1 MPYHKTIRAM
11 NTIKTFIPS
20 ESVDSFKKF
29 ADKTQKNVKDFTYS
43 LGKPYQKLFY
53 HPVIEEDG
61 TAGHL
66 TKVFHEVCD
75 LTVNIPEQSG
85 WKLLA
90 TYKDD
95 AFTPVDPTKELVFKN
110 PQHGA
115 HYGKCDHCGHWCKN
129 AYVIENITTGE
140 ELQVG
145 CECIKKFGIDDMY
158 YISDFTRKL
167 YEIYNYK
174 LNYATDKEY
183 GDLLEWGGRKD
194 SSYKNAILK
203 TNLIMAAKS
212 QYEIC
217 PVYKKGTKVEN
228 VRYRSATLEGID
240 TILNSGNLKVDET
253 YVKAVCEFGAK
264 IQPKTEFE
272 EDMLTVAKNF
282 YCYQGQ
288 EVYAFFLVKAYED
301 SLKPELNLPK
311 GCQVKVCGKV
321 IQKRFEESY
330 FGMMEINTILTDK
343 GVTCERY
350 GKVPTTEDKRT
361 SFYALVKGVFKGK
374 VSLDRATKNPKK
386 GIEVIN
392 I

>member
-1 MPYHKTIRAM
+1 M

-61 TAGHL
+61 TAGHR

-203 TNLIMAAKS
+203 TNLIMAAKG

-217 PVYKKGTKVEN
+217 PVYKKGTKVDN

-361 SFYALVKGVFKGK
+361 SFYALVKGVFNGK

>member
-1 MPYHKTIRAM
+1 M

-61 TAGHL
+61 TAGHR

-167 YEIYNYK
+167 YEIYSYK

-253 YVKAVCEFGAK
+253 YVKAVCEFGSK
-264 IQPKTEFE
+264 IQPKTDFE

-301 SLKPELNLPK
+301 SLKPELNIPK

-330 FGMMEINTILTDK
+330 YGMMEINTILTDK

>member
-1 MPYHKTIRAM
+1 M
-11 NTIKTFIPS
+11 NTLKTFIPL
-20 ESVDSFKKF
+20 EAVDSFKKF
-29 ADKTQKNVKDFTYS
+29 ADKTKKNVDGFTYS
-43 LGKPYQKLFY
+43 IGKPYQKLFY
-53 HPVIEEDG
+53 HPVVDEDG
-61 TAGHL
+61 TVGHRI
-66 TKVFHEVCD
+66 KVFHEVCD
-75 LTVNIPEQSG
+75 LIVNIPEESG
-85 WKLLA
+85 WRLLA
-90 TYKDD
+90 TYMNG
-95 AFTPVDPTKELVFKN
+95 AFTPVDSTKELVFKN
-110 PQHGA
+110 PQHGID
-115 HYGKCDHCGHWCKN
+115 YGKCDHCGHWCKN

-140 ELQVG
+140 ELQLG
-145 CECIKKFGIDDMY
+145 CECIKKFGINDMY

-167 YEIYNYK
+167 HEIYDYRH
-174 LNYATDKEY
+174 NYATYKEY
-183 GDLLEWGGRKD
+183 GDIEEWGGRKD

-203 TNLIMAAKS
+203 TNLIMAAKA
-212 QYEIC
+212 QYDIC

-240 TILNSGNLKVDET
+240 TILNSGNLKVDEA

-272 EDMLTVAKNF
+272 EGMVTVAKNF
-282 YCYQGQ
+282 YCYQDQ

-301 SLKPELNLPK
+301 SLKPELNLQK

-330 FGMMEINTILTDK
+330 YGMMEINTILTDK

-350 GKVPTTEDKRT
+350 GKIPTTEDKRT
-361 SFYALVKGVFKGK
+361 SFYALVKGVFNGK

-386 GIEVIN
+386 GIDVIN

>member
-1 MPYHKTIRAM
+1 M
-11 NTIKTFIPS
+11 NTLKTFIPL
-20 ESVDSFKKF
+20 EAVDSFKKF
-29 ADKTQKNVKDFTYS
+29 ADKTKKNVDGFTYS
-43 LGKPYQKLFY
+43 IGKPYQKLFY
-53 HPVIEEDG
+53 HPVVDEDG
-61 TAGHL
+61 TVGHRI
-66 TKVFHEVCD
+66 KVFHEVCD
-75 LTVNIPEQSG
+75 LIVNIPEESG
-85 WKLLA
+85 WRLLS
-90 TYKDD
+90 TYMNG
-95 AFTPVDPTKELVFKN
+95 AFTPVDSTKEIVFKN
-110 PQHGA
+110 PQHGID
-115 HYGKCDHCGHWCKN
+115 YGKCDHCGHWCKN

-140 ELQVG
+140 ELQLG
-145 CECIKKFGIDDMY
+145 CECIKKFGINDMY

-167 YEIYNYK
+167 HEIYDYR

-183 GDLLEWGGRKD
+183 GDIEEWGGRKD

-203 TNLIMAAKS
+203 TNLIMAAKA
-212 QYEIC
+212 QYDIC

-240 TILNSGNLKVDET
+240 TILNSGNLKVDEA

-272 EDMLTVAKNF
+272 EDMVTVAKNF
-282 YCYQGQ
+282 YCYQDQ

-301 SLKPELNLPK
+301 SLKPELNLQK

-330 FGMMEINTILTDK
+330 YGMMEINTILTDK

-350 GKVPTTEDKRT
+350 GKIPTTEDKRT
-361 SFYALVKGVFKGK
+361 SFYALVKGVFNGK

-386 GIEVIN
+386 GIDVIN

>member
-1 MPYHKTIRAM
+1 M
-11 NTIKTFIPS
+11 NTLKTFIPL
-20 ESVDSFKKF
+20 EAVDSFKKF
-29 ADKTQKNVKDFTYS
+29 ADKTKKNVDGFTYS
-43 LGKPYQKLFY
+43 IGKPYQKLFY
-53 HPVIEEDG
+53 HPVVEEDG
-61 TAGHL
+61 TVGQRF
-66 TKVFHEVCD
+66 KVFHEVCD
-75 LTVNIPEQSG
+75 LIVNIPEESG
-85 WKLLA
+85 WRLLA
-90 TYKDD
+90 TYMNG
-95 AFTPVDPTKELVFKN
+95 AFTPVDSTKELVFKN
-110 PQHGA
+110 PQHGID
-115 HYGKCDHCGHWCKN
+115 YGKCDHCGHWCKN

-140 ELQVG
+140 ELQLG
-145 CECIKKFGIDDMY
+145 CECIKKFGINDMY

-167 YEIYNYK
+167 HEIYDYR

-183 GDLLEWGGRKD
+183 GDIEEWGGRKD

-203 TNLIMAAKS
+203 TNLIMAAKA
-212 QYEIC
+212 QYDIC

-240 TILNSGNLKVDET
+240 TILNSGNLKVDEA

-272 EDMLTVAKNF
+272 EDMVTVAKNF
-282 YCYQGQ
+282 YCYQDQ

-301 SLKPELNLPK
+301 SLKPELNLQK

-330 FGMMEINTILTDK
+330 YGMMEINTILTDK

-350 GKVPTTEDKRT
+350 GKIPTTEDKRT
-361 SFYALVKGVFKGK
+361 SFYALVKGVFNGK

-386 GIEVIN
+386 GIDVIN

>member
-1 MPYHKTIRAM
+1 M

-20 ESVDSFKKF
+20 ESVDAFKKF
-29 ADKTQKNVKDFTYS
+29 ADKTRKNVKDFSYS
-43 LGKPYQKLFY
+43 LGKPYEKLFY
-53 HPVIEEDG
+53 HPVINEEG
-61 TAGHL
+61 IVGHRIE
-66 TKVFHEVCD
+66 VFHEVCD
-75 LTVNIPEQSG
+75 LTIGIPEQSG
-85 WKLLA
+85 WRLLA

-95 AFTPVDPTKELVFKN
+95 AFTPADPTKELIFKN

-115 HYGKCDHCGHWCKN
+115 DYGKCDHCGHWCKN
-129 AYVIENITTGE
+129 AYVIENIATGK

-145 CECIKKFGIDDMY
+145 CECIKKFGINDMY
-158 YISDFTRKL
+158 YVSDFTKKL
-167 YEIYNYK
+167 YEIYDYRIS
-174 LNYATDKEY
+174 YATDDEF
-183 GDLLEWGGRKD
+183 GDIEEWGGRKD

-203 TNLIMAAKS
+203 TNLIMAAKA
-212 QYEIC
+212 QYDIC
-217 PVYKKGTKVEN
+217 PVYKKGTKVEH

-240 TILNSGNLKVDET
+240 TILNSGNLKVDEA

-272 EDMLTVAKNF
+272 EDMLAVAKNF

-288 EVYAFFLVKAYED
+288 EVYAFFLVKTYED

-361 SFYALVKGVFKGK
+361 SFYALVKGVFNGK

-386 GIEVIN
+386 GIEVVIE

>member
-1 MPYHKTIRAM
+1 M
-11 NTIKTFIPS
+11 NTLKTFIPL
-20 ESVDSFKKF
+20 EAVDSFKKF
-29 ADKTQKNVKDFTYS
+29 ADKTKKNVEGFTYS
-43 LGKPYQKLFY
+43 IGKPYQKLFY
-53 HPVIEEDG
+53 HPVVEEDG
-61 TAGHL
+61 TAGHRI
-66 TKVFHEVCD
+66 KVFHEVCD
-75 LTVNIPEQSG
+75 LIVNIPEESG
-85 WKLLA
+85 WRLLA
-90 TYKDD
+90 TYIDG

-110 PQHGA
+110 HQHGID
-115 HYGKCDHCGHWCKN
+115 YGKCDHCGHWCKN

-145 CECIKKFGIDDMY
+145 CECIKKFGINDMY

-167 YEIYNYK
+167 HEIYDYR
-174 LNYATDKEY
+174 LNYATDKGY
-183 GDLLEWGGRKD
+183 GDIEEWGGKKD

-203 TNLIMAAKS
+203 TDLIMAAKS

-217 PVYKKGTKVEN
+217 PVYMKGTKVKN

-240 TILNSGNLKVDET
+240 TILNSGNLKVDEA

-272 EDMLTVAKNF
+272 EDMVTVAKNF
-282 YCYQGQ
+282 YCYQDQ

-301 SLKPELNLPK
+301 SLKPELNLQK

-330 FGMMEINTILTDK
+330 YGMMEINTILTDN

-350 GKVPTTEDKRT
+350 GKIPTTEDKRT
-361 SFYALVKGVFKGK
+361 SFYALVKGIFNGK

-386 GIEVIN
+386 GIDIIN

>member
-1 MPYHKTIRAM
+1 M

-20 ESVDSFKKF
+20 ESVDAFKKF

-240 TILNSGNLKVDET
+240 TILNRGNLKVDET

-330 FGMMEINTILTDK
+330 YGMMEINTILTDK

-361 SFYALVKGVFKGK
+361 SFYALVKGVFNGK

>member
-1 MPYHKTIRAM
+1 MATI
-11 NTIKTFIPS
+11 NIFLPS
-20 ESVDSFKKF
+20 ESVDEFKKF
-29 ADKTQKNVKDFTYS
+29 ADKTRKNVKGFAYS
-43 LGKPYQKLFY
+43 LGKPYEKLFY

-61 TAGHL
+61 TAGHRI
-66 TKVFHEVCD
+66 KAFHEVCD
-75 LTVNIPEQSG
+75 LTIDIPEQSG
-85 WKLLA
+85 WRLLA
-90 TYKDD
+90 TYKDE
-95 AFTPVDPTKELVFKN
+95 AFTPADPTKELVFKN

-115 HYGKCDHCGHWCKN
+115 DYGKCDHCGHWCKN

-145 CECIKKFGIDDMY
+145 CECIKKFGINDMY
-158 YISDFTRKL
+158 YISDFTKKL
-167 YEIYNYK
+167 YEIYNYRIS
-174 LNYATDKEY
+174 YATDDEF
-183 GDLLEWGGRKD
+183 GDIEEWGGRKD

-203 TNLIMAAKS
+203 TNLIMAAKA
-212 QYEIC
+212 QYDIC
-217 PVYKKGTKVEN
+217 PVYKKGTKIEQ

-240 TILNSGNLKVDET
+240 TILNSGNLKVDEAF
-253 YVKAVCEFGAK
+253 VKSVCEFGAK
-264 IQPKTEFE
+264 IQPQSEFE
-272 EDMLTVAKNF
+272 EDMLAVAKNF
-282 YCYQGQ
+282 YCYQDQ

-321 IQKRFEESY
+321 IQKRFEQSY

-374 VSLDRATKNPKK
+374 VILDRATKFPKK
-386 GIEVIN
+386 GIEVIE

>member
-1 MPYHKTIRAM
+1 M

-228 VRYRSATLEGID
+228 VRYSSATLEGID

-330 FGMMEINTILTDK
+330 YGMMEINTILTDK

>member
-1 MPYHKTIRAM
+1 M

-29 ADKTQKNVKDFTYS
+29 ADNTQKNVKDFTYS

-217 PVYKKGTKVEN
+217 PVYKKGTKVDN

-361 SFYALVKGVFKGK
+361 SFYALVKGVFNGK

>member
-1 MPYHKTIRAM
+1 MATI
-11 NTIKTFIPS
+11 NIFLPS
-20 ESVDSFKKF
+20 ESVDAFKKF
-29 ADKTQKNVKDFTYS
+29 ADKTRKNVKGFAYS
-43 LGKPYQKLFY
+43 LGKPYEKLFY

-61 TAGHL
+61 TAGHRI
-66 TKVFHEVCD
+66 KAFHEVCD
-75 LTVNIPEQSG
+75 LTIDIPEQSG
-85 WKLLA
+85 WRLLA
-90 TYKDD
+90 TYKDE
-95 AFTPVDPTKELVFKN
+95 AFTPADPTKELVFKN

-115 HYGKCDHCGHWCKN
+115 DYGKCDHCGHWCKN

-145 CECIKKFGIDDMY
+145 CECIKKFGINDMY
-158 YISDFTRKL
+158 YISDFTKKL
-167 YEIYNYK
+167 YEIYNYRIS
-174 LNYATDKEY
+174 YATDDEF
-183 GDLLEWGGRKD
+183 GDIEEWGGRKD

-203 TNLIMAAKS
+203 TNLIMAAKA
-212 QYEIC
+212 QYDIC
-217 PVYKKGTKVEN
+217 PVYKKGTKIEQ
-228 VRYRSATLEGID
+228 VRYRSATLDGID
-240 TILNSGNLKVDET
+240 TILNSGNLKVNEA
-253 YVKAVCEFGAK
+253 YVKSVCEFGAK
-264 IQPKTEFE
+264 IQPQSEFE
-272 EDMLTVAKNF
+272 EDMLAVAKNF
-282 YCYQGQ
+282 YCYQDQ

-321 IQKRFEESY
+321 IQKRFEQSY

-374 VSLDRATKNPKK
+374 VILDRATKFPKK
-386 GIEVIN
+386 GIEVIE

>member
-1 MPYHKTIRAM
+1 M

-61 TAGHL
+61 TAGHR

-217 PVYKKGTKVEN
+217 PVYKKGTKVDN